1 MTIHWCGTGL
11 SAIPGL
17 RRLIEA
23 GHEVTVWNRTVEKA
37 EDAVGDLTRRINA
50 FTIEALS
57 AEVQSGDVVV
67 SMLPG
72 DWHVPLAEI
81 CIEKGA
87 NFVSSSY
94 IAPEM
99 RALDTAARDAGVALV
114 NEVGLDPGIDHLM
127 AHWLVADYLASPAY
141 DVGNH
146 ISFISYCGGVPKH
159 PNPFRYKF
167 SWSPLGVLKA
177 LRSPSKSIRDYAPL
191 DVARPWDAIT
201 SYAAPLPQPET
212 FEVYPNRDSIPFM
225 AQYHFDPAWQV
236 KEFVR
241 GTLRLNGWADA
252 WSDVFTEI
260 ETATDARLKEM
271 SDQFWA
277 DNAYGED
284 DPDRVIM
291 CVGLKAEANGTPV
304 YHKTYVMDA
313 YGDARGTAMARL
325 VSVPVSL
332 AVEAVLNRQIPAGVS
347 AAPSD
352 PKLVRGWLAEVD
364 RLAQHL
370 LVVDHLG

>member
-72 DWHVPLAEI
+72 DWHVPLAEL

-99 RALDTAARDAGVALV
+99 RALDMAARDAGVALV

-127 AHWLVADYLASPAY
+127 AHWLVADYLASSAY
-141 DVGNH
+141 DVHNH

-201 SYAAPLPQPET
+201 SYSAPLPQPET

-225 AQYHFDPAWQV
+225 AQYHFDPAWKV
-236 KEFVR
+236 REFVR

-252 WSDVFTEI
+252 WADVFAEI
-260 ETATDARLKEM
+260 ETATDARLTEM
-271 SDQFWA
+271 SEKFWA

-332 AVEAVLNRQIPAGVS
+332 AVEAVINRRIPAGVT

-352 PKLVRGWLAEVD
+352 PKLVQDWLAEVD

-370 LVVDHLG
+370 QVVDHL